1 MNGFRLVSESVKRIT
16 DKTFDKKFVLLARVV
31 NYWPDIVGQ
40 EMAKHAIPT
49 KLNYRKSGRG
59 KEASYKAILDIAC
72 SSAHAAKLQYR
83 TDLIIEKLHHTIGR
97 DVISGIRFVHLPAN
111 TSKSES
117 RRPTKKR
124 KTLTLEQ
131 KNTLSHV
138 LESIEDPE
146 LMQKLESLGTSM
158 MTDPHRK

>member
-59 KEASYKAILDIAC
+59 KQASYKAILDFGLLDVDKKDIGQENRP
-72 SSAHAAKLQYR
+72 KF
-83 TDLIIEKLHHTIGR
+83 DLE
-97 DVISGIRFVHLPAN
+97 
-111 TSKSES
+111 
-117 RRPTKKR
+117 
-124 KTLTLEQ
+124 
-131 KNTLSHV
+131 
-138 LESIEDPE
+138 
-146 LMQKLESLGTSM
+146 
-158 MTDPHRK
+158 